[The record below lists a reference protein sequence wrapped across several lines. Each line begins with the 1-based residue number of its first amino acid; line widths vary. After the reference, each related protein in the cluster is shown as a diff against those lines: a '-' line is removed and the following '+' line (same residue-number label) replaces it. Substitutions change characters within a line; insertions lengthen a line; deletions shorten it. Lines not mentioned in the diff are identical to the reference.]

1 MSGAGMI
8 WNPLLFPD
16 KKEHRVQSYHPV
28 GHGPRGPELSV
39 SWHTESSSRSDRM
52 AAPGVLRRADG
63 TV

>member
-28 GHGPRGPELSV
+28 VDLGMISV
-39 SWHTESSSRSDRM
+39 AKIDADSQNGRLMEKHRM
-52 AAPGVLRRADG
+52 LH
-63 TV
+63 